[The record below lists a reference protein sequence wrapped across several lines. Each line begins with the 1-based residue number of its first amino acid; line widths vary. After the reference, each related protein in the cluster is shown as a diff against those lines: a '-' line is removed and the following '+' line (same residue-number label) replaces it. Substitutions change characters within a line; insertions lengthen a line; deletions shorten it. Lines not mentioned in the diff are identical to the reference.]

1 MHQYFILV
9 LVSILKVLK
18 YSLKPQMKMV
28 ILCMIAISVSHQT
41 CRPQNIKVIHECQVA
56 KGMTWDIVIVKSG
69 GGGGGFGGYIP
80 RENFII
86 LEVHVCDFN
95 ALFLDHWF
103 YNHRE

>member
-56 KGMTWDIVIVKSG
+56 KGMTWDIVIVKWG
-69 GGGGGFGGYIP
+69 GGGGGGVRGIYPP
-80 RENFII
+80 RK
-86 LEVHVCDFN
+86 
-95 ALFLDHWF
+95 F
-103 YNHRE
+103 YNSGGPWMRF

>member
-1 MHQYFILV
+1 
-9 LVSILKVLK
+9 
-18 YSLKPQMKMV
+18 MKMV

-56 KGMTWDIVIVKSG
+56 NGVTWDIVIVKWG
-69 GGGGGFGGYIP
+69 V

-86 LEVHVCDFN
+86 LEVHECDFN
-95 ALFLDHWF
+95 ALLDHWF